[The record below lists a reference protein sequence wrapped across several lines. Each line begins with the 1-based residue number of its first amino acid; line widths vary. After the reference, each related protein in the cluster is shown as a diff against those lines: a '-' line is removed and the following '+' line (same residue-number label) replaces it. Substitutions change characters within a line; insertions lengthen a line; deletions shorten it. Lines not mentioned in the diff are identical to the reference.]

1 MSTSAWGA
9 GASVA
14 NYHHEHATAVREKMV
29 RSLCAAATAGC
40 APVARQC
47 PRSQAAAESSTGCF
61 AWARKAGADRQ
72 AIAADDGR
80 WGGARWRGRAS
91 SGAAAFVESRP
102 PAWSGAAR
110 ARAAAGAAP
119 RHRRRRRWRLYPTSF
134 GAPTR
139 PKPAL
144 GMGKLRRC
152 AKKWDDSFIHPSSS
166 IIRRNRAS
174 ERASGVLGTQFSAVL
189 P

>member
-1 MSTSAWGA
+1 M
-9 GASVA
+9 A

-29 RSLCAAATAGC
+29 RSLCAAAAAGC

-91 SGAAAFVESRP
+91 PGAAAFVESRP

-119 RHRRRRRWRLYPTSF
+119 RHRRRRRWRLYPDVSREDFFVLKYFLSSCAAQLLISF
-134 GAPTR
+134 VR
-139 PKPAL
+139 S
-144 GMGKLRRC
+144 
-152 AKKWDDSFIHPSSS
+152 KKSCLEKKSSLPSSTNFLS
-166 IIRRNRAS
+166 SWRFKSAHLRA
-174 ERASGVLGTQFSAVL
+174 RTTTNTDT
-189 P
+189 